1 MGNGVEVCSSCTPL
15 LNVQMELLEARGNFD

>member
-1 MGNGVEVCSSCTPL
+1 MGNGVEVCSSWFPL